1 MRIARNRSYKY
12 VAKRE
17 ALKSSAPKNNAVRW
31 LTLLTRELAME
42 TVKLSTKGQLV
53 IPKEIRDAHHLAA
66 GTEFAVSFVG
76 DEIRLTPLPMFPRTT
91 VAAAAGLLAK
101 RGQKH
106 MDEQKTRAS
115 IRKTLKARDA
125 ATRS

>member
-1 MRIARNRSYKY
+1 
-12 VAKRE
+12 
-17 ALKSSAPKNNAVRW
+17 
-31 LTLLTRELAME
+31 ME

-91 VAAAAGLLAK
+91 VAATAGLLAK
-101 RGQKH
+101 RGQQK

-115 IRKTLKARDA
+115 IHKTLKARDA

>member
-1 MRIARNRSYKY
+1 
-12 VAKRE
+12 
-17 ALKSSAPKNNAVRW
+17 
-31 LTLLTRELAME
+31 ME

-53 IPKEIRDAHHLAA
+53 IPREIRKAHHLAV
-66 GTEFAVSFVG
+66 GTEFVVSFVG

-101 RGQKH
+101 HGRKGKS
-106 MDEQKTRAS
+106 EAKTRAS
-115 IRKTLKARDA
+115 ISKTLKARDA